1 MTKAEKK
8 TSSFEGTFKQF
19 MVEVRACVGA
29 ETQKTKTNAFNL
41 EYSSLAYTSGYPNV
55 FQIYISCKLCLIPR
69 LLVRE

>member
-29 ETQKTKTNAFNL
+29 ELRRQRQMLLILNIAALLTPL
-41 EYSSLAYTSGYPNV
+41 VILMYSRFIFHLNYVSFPAY
-55 FQIYISCKLCLIPR
+55 
-69 LLVRE
+69 